1 MIDGSAVRH
10 IIKNHYD
17 EKAERS
23 RGQIPVTDSDL
34 QALPSVVAS
43 PDRVVLGTQNRLKRD
58 QVAYVKRM
66 PDGSLLYLEEIRTG
80 HAELAAVSV
89 RKYPA
94 TMNADTIVS
103 TLHPNAQGDGGNGLI
118 VLTPPEAGN
127 GSTGQATTTASF
139 KRWFGDSQ
147 VVDAAGQPLQV
158 FHGTGGDFSVFTHD
172 RAGAT
177 SRAANAGMGFFF
189 TDKPEVAGRYAQI
202 SAGDQNV
209 MPVYLSLQNPLLL
222 SAKNMMEADK
232 LLQAEMKPENDGA
245 IVKVAMQDGGTQT
258 VYMARESS
266 QVKSA
271 TGNNGE
277 FNPGNQDIRF
287 SRTSHI
293 ESSMGEMTP
302 AQEAAYKNVAGVQ
315 KVPTTKERIA
325 SFKANLGLKMK
336 QALVDQFA
344 PIQDVSQQAYMLAR
358 MSKGSD
364 GATEALLLYGK
375 PYLRDG
381 VLDVNIKDGGFAKVL
396 ASLKGEHDR
405 FFMWVAAQ
413 RGERLKAEGKE
424 NLMGDKDITA
434 LRSLN
439 AGKMADGTVRMPI
452 YAKAL
457 QELNAFNEA
466 SLKVAMESGLIDQ
479 AAYDLMKDQPYV
491 PFYRLMEEQ
500 GGMTG
505 PRFSSGLTN
514 QKAWK
519 KLKGGTQQL
528 NADLM
533 QNALLNWSHLYAAA
547 ARNRAALATMDAA
560 EGMGVAYKVG
570 SETKG
575 AVKVMR
581 DGITEHWMIEDPYLL
596 EAASA
601 LNYSASPLMKPL
613 SSIKKLLT
621 WGVTV
626 NPAFKIRNLIRD
638 SIAAVAQSP
647 LGYNP
652 MANIAQGLK
661 LTATDSQVYASMLA
675 SGGIIKF
682 GTQENSERLRE
693 QVSIYD

>member
-1 MIDGSAVRH
+1 
-10 IIKNHYD
+10 
-17 EKAERS
+17 
-23 RGQIPVTDSDL
+23 
-34 QALPSVVAS
+34 
-43 PDRVVLGTQNRLKRD
+43 
-58 QVAYVKRM
+58 
-66 PDGSLLYLEEIRTG
+66 
-80 HAELAAVSV
+80 
-89 RKYPA
+89 
-94 TMNADTIVS
+94 
-103 TLHPNAQGDGGNGLI
+103 
-118 VLTPPEAGN
+118 
-127 GSTGQATTTASF
+127 
-139 KRWFGDSQ
+139 
-147 VVDAAGQPLQV
+147 
-158 FHGTGGDFSVFTHD
+158 
-172 RAGAT
+172 
-177 SRAANAGMGFFF
+177 
-189 TDKPEVAGRYAQI
+189 
-202 SAGDQNV
+202 
-209 MPVYLSLQNPLLL
+209 
-222 SAKNMMEADK
+222 
-232 LLQAEMKPENDGA
+232 
-245 IVKVAMQDGGTQT
+245 
-258 VYMARESS
+258 
-266 QVKSA
+266 
-271 TGNNGE
+271 
-277 FNPGNQDIRF
+277 
-287 SRTSHI
+287 
-293 ESSMGEMTP
+293 
-302 AQEAAYKNVAGVQ
+302 
-315 KVPTTKERIA
+315 
-325 SFKANLGLKMK
+325 
-336 QALVDQFA
+336 
-344 PIQDVSQQAYMLAR
+344 MLAR

-424 NLMGDKDITA
+424 NLMGDGDISA
-434 LRSLN
+434 LKTLN
-439 AGKMADGTVRMPI
+439 VGKMADGTVRMPI

-596 EAASA
+596 EAVSA

-693 QVSIYD
+693 QVAKLGGVMLDKDGLHQFTSKLQGFYEAYQEIGDRTENVNRAALYDQLIKKGYIYANKDSFTQRSIESQADQRLRPQDRYNERTSEVARMLGSLGLPDPGQLVKGDYSALSPKQVDYLLHGYFSWVATAAATVSDFGLRPVMDRGERPDLRLKDVFLAGNFVESLPAGSSRYVTQLYDQAKSIEQAYASYREAIKQGDNEKALSIKESAGDKLRKRMAYANATQQLSNINSQAKSIEANRLMPGDVKRARLTELELRRDKIARRVAELT